1 MLENVGDVDST
12 SSSYWHQRWSKLLSL
27 AIALELGW
35 PYLSISIRVF
45 WPNVIW
51 LQQVR
56 IQGAIKLSQID
67 RYVLGRMV
75 MRHSTSQFL
84 LRTVFAK
91 ESKLSVW
98 RLCHELSLWL
108 WLEPPLE
115 NVTNFKNL
123 IFPSSLLFRLPV
135 FASLHLQLTGFEVL
149 AYALLRSRSRRC
161 TPCLTMPSTWIY
173 LCSITCLSRYF
184 KFDSGSV
191 CSRTGMRWL
200 ARSPSLQFPGWRQ
213 LTGKKPKPV
222 AYFGETLYDLYDL
235 YAQYEMTAAATEQ
248 NLTHSVVS
256 NVLTAMTL
264 QLPQWQVCTCDML
277 QIQQAWRP
285 EHRFLEGRLCLD
297 TACLQNCC
305 TLVTLRCNIQIW
317 LRLEMRTKLNRT
329 SPSLAPNMMRQR
341 YAPSDHQVLLEK
353 VICK

>member
-1 MLENVGDVDST
+1 MHLVMYQSQPTQCWRMLET
-12 SSSYWHQRWSKLLSL
+12 WTQHRLLYWFYWHQRWSKLLSL

-35 PYLSISIRVF
+35 PYLSISICVF

-67 RYVLGRMV
+67 RYVLGRMF

-115 NVTNFKNL
+115 NVTHFKNL

-161 TPCLTMPSTWIY
+161 TPCLTMQST
-173 LCSITCLSRYF
+173 F
-184 KFDSGSV
+184 
-191 CSRTGMRWL
+191 
-200 ARSPSLQFPGWRQ
+200 
-213 LTGKKPKPV
+213 
-222 AYFGETLYDLYDL
+222 
-235 YAQYEMTAAATEQ
+235 AQ
-248 NLTHSVVS
+248 
-256 NVLTAMTL
+256 
-264 QLPQWQVCTCDML
+264 
-277 QIQQAWRP
+277 
-285 EHRFLEGRLCLD
+285 
-297 TACLQNCC
+297 
-305 TLVTLRCNIQIW
+305 
-317 LRLEMRTKLNRT
+317 
-329 SPSLAPNMMRQR
+329 
-341 YAPSDHQVLLEK
+341 
-353 VICK
+353 